1 MRRKSPTPKKARK
14 KTRQRPALA
23 VAPGVEVSSD
33 GEVITI
39 DGMRYARSLFRH
51 LADEAKIGTLFRLA
65 NNRDGL
71 VTVQLAHN

>member
-1 MRRKSPTPKKARK
+1 MST
-14 KTRQRPALA
+14 
-23 VAPGVEVSSD
+23 D

-65 NNRDGL
+65 SNTDGITCGGI
-71 VTVQLAHN
+71 VSALAGLPGNGTMSVMPSNIERGPRWD